1 MISLGYGSGV
11 PETRPCALGTVSSP
25 LPNWAVPCCSTTAT
39 AESPCRPLLLRSSSG
54 PTKESLLRIRLAL
67 SALRATLPPTVPS
80 GNSDLNIE
88 SLVKLDKQL
97 QDALTEMMKKVSGSA
112 GVAPHNIDS
121 VAELR
126 YVSMESKIHLRKG
139 KYRRY
144 SEEKSIIESEN
155 KPE

>member
-39 AESPCRPLLLRSSSG
+39 AE
-54 PTKESLLRIRLAL
+54 